1 MMDFPRMGRS
11 LARLSGLALLVFG
24 MSGAAV
30 AQTVTVS
37 PVCVRQCNA
46 ASGTVRSNPP
56 EMQACLIRCNA
67 GQAFER
73 SAGRAAP
80 PPRGAPPG
88 RGTAPVPYGVARP
101 VAPPPREASYAALQ
115 GPTGQRLAA
124 APRENYQPQ
133 VRGLNAAA
141 LGAAARPGSGRAG
154 AIYLAAPPSAG
165 YGLTF
170 GMADRLG
177 AHGQAERSCQSR
189 GGGSCRLALEFT
201 ERCGAV
207 AQAKRSNGLIRT
219 ADPSTYTITFA
230 AGGAGGTKETAEAQA
245 VADCRS
251 RDRGATCEVVASGC
265 GG

>member
-1 MMDFPRMGRS
+1 MGRI
-11 LARLSGLALLVFG
+11 LARLPDLTLPGFALPSLLPPGLALLAFG

-30 AQTVTVS
+30 AQTVAVA
-37 PVCVRQCNA
+37 PVCVRHCNA

-56 EMQACLIRCNA
+56 DVQACLIRCNA

-73 SAGRAAP
+73 NAGRAAP
-80 PPRGAPPG
+80 PPRGAP
-88 RGTAPVPYGVARP
+88 VPYGVARP
-101 VAPPPREASYAALQ
+101 VPPREASHAALQ
-115 GPTGQRLAA
+115 GPAGQRLAA

-133 VRGLNAAA
+133 VRGVNAAA
-141 LGAAARPGSGRAG
+141 GPAGGRAG

-177 AHGQAERSCQSR
+177 AHGQAERNCRSR
-189 GGGSCRLALEFT
+189 GGGACRLALEFT
-201 ERCGAV
+201 DRCGAV
-207 AQAKRSNGLIRT
+207 AQARRSTGLVRT

-230 AGGAGGTKETAEAQA
+230 AGGAGPSKEAAEAQA

-251 RDRGATCEVVASGC
+251 RDRSATCEVVASGC
-265 GG
+265 GA